1 MNLKVAS
8 VTALVVAAFAAP
20 ALAHHS
26 FAMFDADKTVTLS
39 GTVKEFEWVNP
50 HSWLRV
56 MVNDEKSGK
65 PALWALELSSPSRLI
80 TMGMHANSVKPGD
93 VVTVTFH
100 PMKDGSRGGQF
111 IQAKLPD
118 GKDIIRANARDDNAE
133 Q

>member
-8 VTALVVAAFAAP
+8 VTAFVIAAFAAP

-56 MVNDEKSGK
+56 MVNDDKSGK

-93 VVTVTFH
+93 VVTITFH

>member
-8 VTALVVAAFAAP
+8 VTALVIAACAAP
-20 ALAHHS
+20 AVAHHS
-26 FAMFDADKTVTLS
+26 FAMFDGDKAVTLS

-56 MVNDEKSGK
+56 MVNDDKSGK